1 MCTHSMQLCPDI
13 YIATQDM
20 HQQPKINGV
29 KEYKVHIITKKTALP
44 IYIYIYIYIYLLIT
58 LPSFGGSNIVF
69 SVISKA

>member
-44 IYIYIYIYIYLLIT
+44 IYIYTY
-58 LPSFGGSNIVF
+58 
-69 SVISKA
+69 